1 MTETTSTTT
10 REAPPMFDAP
20 ADADES
26 VARGYAVYD
35 RDAGR
40 YVTGLSDDKP
50 SSADAK
56 AAAKGH
62 RYAIVRV

>member
-1 MTETTSTTT
+1 MTETAGETKGT
-10 REAPPMFDAP
+10 APAFDAP
-20 ADADES
+20 DDAPDS

-35 RDAGR
+35 RDLGR
-40 YVTGLSDDKP
+40 YVTGVTADKP